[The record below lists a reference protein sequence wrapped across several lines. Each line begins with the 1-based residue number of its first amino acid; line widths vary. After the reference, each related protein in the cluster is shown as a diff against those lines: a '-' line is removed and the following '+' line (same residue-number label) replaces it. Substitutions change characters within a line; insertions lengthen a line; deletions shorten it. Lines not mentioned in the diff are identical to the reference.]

1 MAKVS
6 CYMKVEESMKVD
18 GLKILERGM
27 DMKSMTTTI
36 FIWDTFTK
44 VKLMGRGSTH
54 GLMEN
59 TMKESGTWDKNMV
72 LENGK
77 EMEENLILE
86 IGLKVKLMD

>member
-1 MAKVS
+1 
-6 CYMKVEESMKVD
+6 MKVD
-18 GLKILERGM
+18 GLKILERGT

-44 VKLMGRGSTH
+44 VKLMERGSTH

-59 TMKESGTWDKNMV
+59 TMKVSGTWDKNMV

-86 IGLKVKLMD
+86 IGLKVKLMA